1 MPGGPTSDSSWAGLG
16 VAVSACV
23 VAGAAIKMST
33 AVGDTGSPPPD
44 PDTEQPQPPPSPL
57 AGGRRLTTS
66 PGSNAH
72 QDRGQGGA
80 PSDRKDGA
88 GPGATTEQAAHTAQA
103 AHTEQAAYAEQAAS
117 SSGTPTE
124 PEGSEDEGG
133 SGTRL
138 LASAPPSSPASSP
151 TASLPTS
158 PATVSPASSPGI
170 LERTT
175 SPDRTRRHRPKR
187 GGPPTSL

>member
-57 AGGRRLTTS
+57 AGGRRLTSS
-66 PGSNAH
+66 PGSISH
-72 QDRGQGGA
+72 QDRGQDGA

-88 GPGATTEQAAHTAQA
+88 GPGATTEQAAHTGQA

-117 SSGTPTE
+117 GSGTPTE
-124 PEGSEDEGG
+124 PEGSGDEGG
-133 SGTRL
+133 SVTRL
-138 LASAPPSSPASSP
+138 LATAPTSSPASSL
-151 TASLPTS
+151 TASLTAS
-158 PATVSPASSPGI
+158 LTTASPASSPGL
-170 LERTT
+170 LERSP